1 MKSSPSD
8 HKEAAAKAASYWL
21 VSLEEDPD
29 DPTLKR
35 QFQSWLNADAEN
47 AVAWKNA
54 SEVYEMMLLTS
65 PKSTDQ
71 WPVEAASGETIAR
84 SSFSP
89 QAVTVSQTMRPSRRD
104 SGRHGSARRVVRRA
118 VLGGIAASIAA
129 CFMVIFAP
137 SILLHVTAD
146 NVTGSGETETV
157 TLSDGSLIYLGPD
170 SAVTINEIAQN
181 HRDVEL
187 LRGEAFFVVTPDPNR
202 PFQVHSGDIVTTVL
216 GTSFDVHLGEDNA
229 SVGVREGHVAVAGNI
244 SNMGIAEELT
254 AGDWIR
260 ITKSGEV
267 QRGNM
272 PLDFIAACMDGQIV
286 ARDRILSDVVDDLR
300 RHFSG
305 TILLADVDLAKKRV
319 SGVYNTNDPQAAL
332 SAIVGAHG
340 GRVTKISPWLL
351 VVSAG

>member
-1 MKSSPSD
+1 
-8 HKEAAAKAASYWL
+8 
-21 VSLEEDPD
+21 
-29 DPTLKR
+29 
-35 QFQSWLNADAEN
+35 
-47 AVAWKNA
+47 
-54 SEVYEMMLLTS
+54 
-65 PKSTDQ
+65 
-71 WPVEAASGETIAR
+71 
-84 SSFSP
+84 
-89 QAVTVSQTMRPSRRD
+89 
-104 SGRHGSARRVVRRA
+104 
-118 VLGGIAASIAA
+118 
-129 CFMVIFAP
+129 
-137 SILLHVTAD
+137 LLHVTAD

-272 PLDFIAACMDGQIV
+272 PLDFIAAWMDGQIV